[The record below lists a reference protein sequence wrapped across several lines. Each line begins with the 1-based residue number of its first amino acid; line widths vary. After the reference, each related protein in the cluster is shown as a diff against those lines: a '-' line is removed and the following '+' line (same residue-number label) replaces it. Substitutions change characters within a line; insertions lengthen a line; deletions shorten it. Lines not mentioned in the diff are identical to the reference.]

1 MSMPH
6 DISLIL
12 TLTGGLGAAL
22 VLGFVTQKLRLSPL
36 VGYLLAGILVGPHSP
51 GFVADAGLASQLAE
65 IGIILLMFGVGLH
78 FHLKDLLAVR
88 GIALGGAAVQIT
100 LTTLSCMFLL
110 QFWGFSLW
118 AGAVF
123 GMSVSVASTVV
134 LTRVLA
140 DNHVLH
146 TPTGHVALGWLVVE
160 DLFTIL
166 LLVLLPVVLGAGE
179 GNIWWILGKTLLK
192 LGALTVFTL
201 VAGQRL
207 IPALLGYVART
218 GTRDLFTLA
227 VIVLALGIAVG
238 SALFFDASMAFGAF
252 LAGMVVGQSDFSAR
266 ATAEALPLRRG
277 MEKAV
282 DAAVKAIEEQA
293 IQIEGRDQVA
303 RVAFISSGDDTVGNT
318 IAEAVEAVG
327 STGGISCADGS
338 SFGVEVEIVEGIRYD
353 RGFVVPAMITDEEH
367 HFGELE
373 NPLVLVTDHE
383 IKDVRPIIPM
393 LERVVQSKRDL
404 FIISN
409 DLRGEALHTIMLNT
423 TRGTFRTIATEMPD
437 YVEEHNKNLLADIA
451 LACGATPYFKDTYPT
466 LDDLTFDFLG
476 GCDRVRVTK
485 DTTVITGGH
494 GDPEEIEKRANYLRS
509 EIARIVNPVFIEKLE
524 DRLQKLLGKV
534 AIIRIGAAS
543 EAELKEMKSRM

>member
-1 MSMPH
+1 MTAKH
-6 DISLIL
+6 IL
-12 TLTGGLGAAL
+12 YSDDA
-22 VLGFVTQKLRLSPL
+22 R
-36 VGYLLAGILVGPHSP
+36 
-51 GFVADAGLASQLAE
+51 AGLAAGIHKMAE
-65 IGIILLMFGVGLH
+65 AVKVTLGPKGRYVALEKKFGRGTPVFTNDGVTVAKGILTENQVENMGLLLIREAAIRTNDIAGDGTTTAT
-78 FHLKDLLAVR
+78 LLADVLVTEGLR
-88 GIALGGAAVQIT
+88 LVE
-100 LTTLSCMFLL
+100 
-110 QFWGFSLW
+110 
-118 AGAVF
+118 AG
-123 GMSVSVASTVV
+123 
-134 LTRVLA
+134 
-140 DNHVLH
+140 
-146 TPTGHVALGWLVVE
+146 
-160 DLFTIL
+160 
-166 LLVLLPVVLGAGE
+166 
-179 GNIWWILGKTLLK
+179 
-192 LGALTVFTL
+192 
-201 VAGQRL
+201 
-207 IPALLGYVART
+207 
-218 GTRDLFTLA
+218 
-227 VIVLALGIAVG
+227 
-238 SALFFDASMAFGAF
+238 
-252 LAGMVVGQSDFSAR
+252 
-266 ATAEALPLRRG
+266 AEALPLRRG

-293 IQIEGRDQVA
+293 VQVEGRDQVA
-303 RVAFISSGDDTVGNT
+303 RVAFISSGDETVGNT

-494 GDPEEIEKRANYLRS
+494 GDPVEIEKRANYLRS

-543 EAELKEMKSRM
+543 EAELKEMKSRMEDALCATMAAMEQGIVPGGGVAMLNAIDALDDLDVPANEQAGVDIVRKALAAPMLTIAQNSGYNGSLEVEKLLESGKKGYGRDYKTGEMGNMIEMGILDPVKVTKIALESAASVAGLVLITETTTNTILKPVDIIPGEDPEKRKGYIRM